1 MWSYIRGNLDA
12 GLNTPFVQSLSPQN
26 RDSLGRTD
34 SGYIQHSGIIPATI
48 HENKAATS
56 SAAAPLPDLFVELSK
71 RFQDAEEQVSPSVI
85 LGAAADYSGEGVT
98 SVRSRRVSGPLPT
111 SVIPTK
117 ESHSQMFA
125 YAYGQIEKERAFGFK
140 DPSPDVHQ
148 EGQPDEVLFR
158 KKRFEIE
165 LAFNELSLVLKGS
178 GKKILSNV
186 TGKLSPGRIT
196 AIMGPSGAGKTT
208 FLNGLAGKS
217 TNTRTTGKVLIN
229 GKPGSIYSYKRVIG
243 FVPQDDI
250 VHGSLTVEEN
260 LWFSASYRY
269 FCWTILMSYIR
280 SVTIHKMLN
289 DIALGSPPRFLSFS
303 FQSI

>member
-1 MWSYIRGNLDA
+1 M
-12 GLNTPFVQSLSPQN
+12 QSLTPQN
-26 RDSLGRTD
+26 GDSLGRTNSD
-34 SGYIQHSGIIPATI
+34 HIQHSGFIPATVSHKNI
-48 HENKAATS
+48 ASTS
-56 SAAAPLPDLFVELSK
+56 STAAPLPDLFVNLSK
-71 RFQDAEEQVSPSVI
+71 RFQDAVEQVYPPSI
-85 LGAAADYSGEGVT
+85 LGAVADDSGEAVAP
-98 SVRSRRVSGPLPT
+98 VRSLKLVSGQLPAL
-111 SVIPTK
+111 VIPTK

-140 DPSPDVHQ
+140 DADQ
-148 EGQPDEVLFR
+148 EGQPGEVLLR

-165 LAFNELSLVLKGS
+165 LAFEELSMVLKGS
-178 GKKILSNV
+178 GKKILCNV

-217 TNTRTTGKVLIN
+217 TNTRTTGQVLIN
-229 GKPGSIYSYKRVIG
+229 GKPGSVYSYKRIIG

-269 FCWTILMSYIR
+269 ISASPSTSISQHLEGTLQCYFQYPKFCFDS
-280 SVTIHKMLN
+280 
-289 DIALGSPPRFLSFS
+289 
-303 FQSI
+303 